1 MQNVQLYIYVDDALG
16 VPVAHRIELFND
28 EKISVTSS
36 IQNFNDIGKLFTDY
50 SQTFTIPASK
60 HNNAIFRHWYE
71 SSVGDT
77 NDINPQNV
85 DNAFDHRIKYYGF
98 IEINT
103 IPFRDGKFTMQKAN
117 KKNGFIESYSINFVG
132 NLVQLKDKFKED
144 KLNQLEGL
152 DELNFDYNYTNVVEG
167 GYTNLKFP
175 LIGSDRRYEFLTG
188 TSSDVCTTTGA
199 VDYRELFPA
208 VRVRK
213 IFDYIESKYGLT
225 FEGEFLNYTMFTELF
240 LYCKNTEKFNFF
252 GDPIL
257 VNFSTKDG
265 GFTQMD
271 LPTDTLTF
279 SFQQEPEAFRYE
291 SWIKITPTSSVITYS
306 VQIYDNGVLWNTFED
321 LTGYQDLSYFSLYR
335 VDENLVSGQFVTHAF
350 TYKLT
355 SELPITFNAELNLKK
370 NNGAVSIGGYNRKAY
385 ATANSTS
392 GELQVSRY
400 MPDMTVDTFLSAIV
414 KAMNLVIVP
423 TGEDRFLFQPMEAW
437 YQEGDL
443 RDITEFV
450 EAEDIEIS
458 RPNLFKQI
466 AFKYEKS
473 ENVLNNAYRTLY
485 NLDYGDLIFDNP
497 DSAFTS
503 NYEVKLP
510 FENIMWERYTDTD
523 FITAT
528 CWNKDL
534 KAYTP
539 KPILMY
545 YYGIQPLSDGA
556 VYYTDGVTP
565 QLYLEYPR
573 FTNELELGG
582 SDLSY
587 LRTLNWNAEISTWYL
602 AQATNGLFQQYYAN
616 SIFNIYNQRT
626 RVIKAKARFNTN
638 LLTSLKLNDKIA
650 LSNKRYTINS
660 MTTDLTSGEVN
671 LELLNDFRVID
682 GSPLLRY
689 SDKTALSV
697 DNTAQVVQFLIYKI
711 NYDTFDTVTS
721 GGFLSYPI
729 TADNDADIVL
739 DVTIPA
745 NTSGVE
751 REDSIALQ
759 YYKNGVLTEIKIDVY
774 QYA

>member
-1 MQNVQLYIYVDDALG
+1 MQNVQLYIYVDDAFG

-98 IEINT
+98 IEIDT

-152 DELNFDYNYTNVVEG
+152 DELNFEYNLNNVVSVSR
-167 GYTNLKFP
+167 TNIKFP
-175 LIGSDRRYEFLTG
+175 LIGSTRRFEYETG
-188 TSSDVCTTTGA
+188 SDSDITTDTGA
-199 VDYRELFPA
+199 INYQELFPA
-208 VRVRK
+208 VRVSK
-213 IFDYIESKYGLT
+213 IFDYIESRYGIS
-225 FEGEFLNYTMFTELF
+225 FEGEFLNYDQFKQLF
-240 LYCKNTEKFNFF
+240 LYCKNTETFNFYS
-252 GDPIL
+252 DPLSPIFE
-257 VNFSTKDG
+257 VKNPS
-265 GFTQMD
+265 FTQFD
-271 LPTDTLTF
+271 IPTNTLTF
-279 SFQQEPEAFRYE
+279 SFQEEPDANRYE
-291 SWIKITPTSSVITYS
+291 SWIKITPTVSTINYS
-306 VQIYDNGVLWNTFED
+306 VQIYDNGTLWNTFEN
-321 LTGYQDLSYFSLYR
+321 LTGYQDLNYFSRYR
-335 VDENLVSGQFVTHAF
+335 ADENLISGQFVTHVF

-355 SELPITFNAELNLKK
+355 SELPMTFDSEVNLKK
-370 NNGAVSIGGYNRKAY
+370 SSGIYNRKAWAY
-385 ATANSTS
+385 ADTTS
-392 GELQVSRY
+392 GDLQVSRY
-400 MPDMTVDTFLSAIV
+400 MPDMTVDTFVTAIV

-423 TGEDRFLFQPMEAW
+423 IAEDRFLFQPMEAW

-466 AFKYEKS
+466 TFKYEKS
-473 ENVLNNAYRTLY
+473 ENILNNAYRTLY

-510 FENIMWERYTDTD
+510 FEDIMWERYTDTN

-534 KAYTP
+534 KPYTP

-545 YYGIQPLSDGA
+545 FNGGQALSPGEPIKYTADGTTFS
-556 VYYTDGVTP
+556 VNTV
-565 QLYLEYPR
+565 YPR
-573 FTNELELGG
+573 FTNEIALGG
-582 SDLSY
+582 TDLSY
-587 LRTLNWNAEISTWYL
+587 VNTLNWNTEISTWYL

-626 RVIKAKARFNTN
+626 RVIKAKAHFNTY

-689 SDKTALSV
+689 SNMTALSV

-729 TADNDADIVL
+729 TTDNDADIVL

-745 NTSGVE
+745 NTSGIE
-751 REDSIALQ
+751 RDDSIALQ
-759 YYKNGVLTEIKIDVY
+759 YYKNGVLTEIKIDVI

>member
-1 MQNVQLYIYVDDALG
+1 MQNVQLYIYVDDAFG

-98 IEINT
+98 IEIDT

-152 DELNFDYNYTNVVEG
+152 DELNFEYNLNNVVSVSR
-167 GYTNLKFP
+167 TNIKFP
-175 LIGSDRRYEFLTG
+175 LIGSTRRFEYETG
-188 TSSDVCTTTGA
+188 SDSDITTDTGA
-199 VDYRELFPA
+199 INYQELFPA
-208 VRVRK
+208 VRVSK
-213 IFDYIESKYGLT
+213 IFDYIESRYGIS
-225 FEGEFLNYTMFTELF
+225 FEGEFLNYDQFKQLF
-240 LYCKNTEKFNFF
+240 LYCKNTETFNFYS
-252 GDPIL
+252 DPLSPIFE
-257 VNFSTKDG
+257 VKNTS
-265 GFTQMD
+265 FTQFD
-271 LPTDTLTF
+271 IPTNTLTF
-279 SFQQEPEAFRYE
+279 SFQEEPDANRYE
-291 SWIKITPTSSVITYS
+291 SWIKITPTVSTINYS
-306 VQIYDNGVLWNTFED
+306 VQIYDNGTLWNTFEN
-321 LTGYQDLSYFSLYR
+321 LTGYQDLNYFSRYR
-335 VDENLVSGQFVTHAF
+335 ADENLISGQFVTHVF

-355 SELPITFNAELNLKK
+355 SELPMTFDSEVNLKK
-370 NNGAVSIGGYNRKAY
+370 SSGIYNRKAWAY
-385 ATANSTS
+385 ADTTS
-392 GELQVSRY
+392 GDLQVSRY
-400 MPDMTVDTFLSAIV
+400 MPDMTVDTFVTAIV

-423 TGEDRFLFQPMEAW
+423 IAEDRFLFQPMEAW

-466 AFKYEKS
+466 TFKYEKS
-473 ENVLNNAYRTLY
+473 ENILNNAYRTLY

-510 FENIMWERYTDTD
+510 FEDIMWERYTDTN

-534 KAYTP
+534 KPYTP

-545 YYGIQPLSDGA
+545 FNGGQALSPGEPIKYTADGTTFS
-556 VYYTDGVTP
+556 VNTV
-565 QLYLEYPR
+565 YPR
-573 FTNELELGG
+573 FTNEIALGG
-582 SDLSY
+582 TDLSY
-587 LRTLNWNAEISTWYL
+587 VNTLNWNTEISTWYL

-626 RVIKAKARFNTN
+626 RVIKAKAHFNTY

-689 SDKTALSV
+689 SNMTALSV

-729 TADNDADIVL
+729 TTDNDADIVL

-745 NTSGVE
+745 NTSGIE
-751 REDSIALQ
+751 RDDSIALQ
-759 YYKNGVLTEIKIDVY
+759 YYKNGVLTEIKIDVI

>member
-98 IEINT
+98 IEIDT

-152 DELNFDYNYTNVVEG
+152 DELNFEYNLNNVVSVSR
-167 GYTNLKFP
+167 TNIKFP
-175 LIGSDRRYEFLTG
+175 LIGSTRRFEYETG
-188 TSSDVCTTTGA
+188 SDSDITTDTGA
-199 VDYRELFPA
+199 INYQELFPA
-208 VRVRK
+208 VRVSK
-213 IFDYIESKYGLT
+213 IFDYIEIRYGIS
-225 FEGEFLNYTMFTELF
+225 FEGEFLNYDQFKQLF
-240 LYCKNTEKFNFF
+240 LYCKNTETFNFYS
-252 GDPIL
+252 DPLSPIFE
-257 VNFSTKDG
+257 VKNPS
-265 GFTQMD
+265 FTQFD
-271 LPTDTLTF
+271 IPTNTLTF
-279 SFQQEPEAFRYE
+279 SFQEEPDANRYE
-291 SWIKITPTSSVITYS
+291 SWIKITPTVSTINYS
-306 VQIYDNGVLWNTFED
+306 VQIYNNGTLWNTFEN
-321 LTGYQDLSYFSLYR
+321 LTGYQDLNYFSRYR
-335 VDENLVSGQFVTHAF
+335 ADENLISGQFVTHVF

-355 SELPITFNAELNLKK
+355 SELPMTFDSEVNLKK
-370 NNGAVSIGGYNRKAY
+370 NSGIYNRKAWAY
-385 ATANSTS
+385 ADTTS
-392 GELQVSRY
+392 GDLQVSRY
-400 MPDMTVDTFLSAIV
+400 MPDMTVDTFVTAIV

-423 TGEDRFLFQPMEAW
+423 IAEDRFLFQPMEAW

-473 ENVLNNAYRTLY
+473 ENILNNAYRTLY

-510 FENIMWERYTDTD
+510 FEDIMWERYTDTN

-534 KAYTP
+534 KPYTP

-545 YYGIQPLSDGA
+545 FNGGQALSPGEPIKYTADGTTFS
-556 VYYTDGVTP
+556 VNTV
-565 QLYLEYPR
+565 YPR
-573 FTNELELGG
+573 FTNEIALGG
-582 SDLSY
+582 TDLSY
-587 LRTLNWNAEISTWYL
+587 VNTLNWNTEISTWYL

-626 RVIKAKARFNTN
+626 RVIKAKAHFNTY

-650 LSNKRYTINS
+650 LSNKRYTINT

-689 SDKTALSV
+689 SNMTALSV

-729 TADNDADIVL
+729 TSDNDADIVL
-739 DVTIPA
+739 DVTIAA
-745 NTSGVE
+745 NTSGIE
-751 REDSIALQ
+751 RDDSIALQ
-759 YYKNGVLTEIKIDVY
+759 YYKNGVLTEVKIDVI

>member
-50 SQTFTIPASK
+50 SQTFTVPASK

-98 IEINT
+98 IEIDT

-144 KLNQLEGL
+144 KLNQLEDL
-152 DELNFDYNYTNVVEG
+152 DELNFEYNLNNVVSVDR
-167 GYTNLKFP
+167 TNIKFP
-175 LIGSDRRYEFLTG
+175 LIGSTRRFEYETG
-188 TSSDVCTTTGA
+188 SDSDITTDTGA
-199 VDYRELFPA
+199 INYQELFPA
-208 VRVRK
+208 VRVSK
-213 IFDYIESKYGLT
+213 IFDYIESRYGIT
-225 FEGEFLNYTMFTELF
+225 FEGEFLNYDQFKQLF
-240 LYCKNTEKFNFF
+240 LYCKNTETFNFYS
-252 GDPIL
+252 DPLSPIFE
-257 VNFSTKDG
+257 VKNGT
-265 GFTQMD
+265 FTQFD
-271 LPTDTLTF
+271 IPTNTLTF
-279 SFQQEPEAFRYE
+279 SFQEEPDANRYE
-291 SWIKITPTSSVITYS
+291 SWIKITPTVSTINYS
-306 VQIYDNGVLWNTFED
+306 VQIYDNATLWNTFEN
-321 LTGYQDLSYFSLYR
+321 LTGYQDLNYFSRYR
-335 VDENLVSGQFVTHAF
+335 ADENLISGQFVTHVF

-355 SELPITFNAELNLKK
+355 SELPMTFDSEVNLKK
-370 NNGAVSIGGYNRKAY
+370 NSGVYNRKAWAY
-385 ATANSTS
+385 ADTTS
-392 GELQVSRY
+392 GDLQVSRY
-400 MPDMTVDTFLSAIV
+400 MPDMTVDTFVTAIV

-423 TGEDRFLFQPMEAW
+423 IAEDRFLFQPMEAW

-466 AFKYEKS
+466 SFKYEKS
-473 ENVLNNAYRTLY
+473 ENILNNAYRGA
-485 NLDYGDLIFDNP
+485 NSPFEYGDLIFDNP

-510 FENIMWERYTDTD
+510 FEDIMWERYTDTN

-534 KAYTP
+534 KPYTP

-545 YYGIQPLSDGA
+545 FNGGQALSPGEPIKYTADGTTFS
-556 VYYTDGVTP
+556 VNTV
-565 QLYLEYPR
+565 YPR
-573 FTNELELGG
+573 FTNEIALGG
-582 SDLSY
+582 TDLSY
-587 LRTLNWNAEISTWYL
+587 VRTLNWNTEISTWYL

-626 RVIKAKARFNTN
+626 RVIKAKAHFNTY

-751 REDSIALQ
+751 RDDSIALQ
-759 YYKNGVLTEIKIDVY
+759 YYKNGVLTEVKIDVI

>member
-1 MQNVQLYIYVDDALG
+1 MQNVQLYIYVDDAEG

-36 IQNFNDIGKLFTDY
+36 VQNFNDIGKLFTDY
-50 SQTFTIPASK
+50 SQSFTIPASK

-117 KKNGFIESYSINFVG
+117 KKNGFIESYTINFVG

-144 KLNQLEGL
+144 KLNQLQGL
-152 DELNFDYNYTNVVEG
+152 DELNFEYNMTNVVIG
-167 GYTNLKFP
+167 SYTDIKFP
-175 LIGSDRRYEFLTG
+175 LIGSDRRYEVGTG
-188 TSSDVCTTTGA
+188 SSYDITTIPGA
-199 VDYRELFPA
+199 IDYRELFPT
-208 VRVRK
+208 VRVSK
-213 IFDYIESKYGLT
+213 IFEYIQSRYGIS
-225 FEGEFLNYTMFTELF
+225 FEGEFLNYDQFKQLF
-240 LYCKNTEKFNFF
+240 LYCKNTEKFNFYS
-252 GDPIL
+252 DPL
-257 VNFSTKDG
+257 SPNFSVKDG

-271 LPTDTLTF
+271 LATDTLTF
-279 SFQQEPEAFRYE
+279 SFQQEPNANRYE
-291 SWIKITPTSSVITYS
+291 SWLKVTPTLSTITYS
-306 VQIYDNGVLWNTFED
+306 VQIYDNGTLWNTFEN
-321 LTGYQDLSYFSLYR
+321 LTGYQDLNYFSRYR
-335 VDENLVSGQFVTHAF
+335 VDENLVSGQFITHVF

-355 SELPITFNAELNLKK
+355 SELPMTFDSELNLKK
-370 NNGAVSIGGYNRKAY
+370 NSGSGLAGGYNRKAWAY
-385 ATANSTS
+385 ADTTS
-392 GELQVSRY
+392 GDLQVSRY
-400 MPDMTVDTFLSAIV
+400 MPDMTVDTFVTAIV

-423 TGEDRFLFQPMEAW
+423 TGENRFLFQPMEAW

-466 AFKYEKS
+466 SFKFEKS

-497 DSAFTS
+497 DSAFTT

-510 FENIMWERYTDTD
+510 FEDIMWERQTNTDLL
-523 FITAT
+523 TAT

-534 KAYTP
+534 KPYTP

-545 YYGIQPLSDGA
+545 YNGPKSLPTF
-556 VYYTDGVTP
+556 YYTNGVAPITVG
-565 QLYLEYPR
+565 LYHR
-573 FTNELELGG
+573 FSNEISIGG
-582 SDLSY
+582 TDLSY
-587 LRTLNWNAEISTWYL
+587 VRTLNWNTEISVWYL

-626 RVIKAKARFNTN
+626 RVLKVKAHFNTN

-650 LSNKRYTINS
+650 LSNKRYTINT

-689 SDKTALSV
+689 ANMTALSV

-711 NYDTFDTVTS
+711 DYDTFDTVAS
-721 GGFLSYPI
+721 GGFLSYAL
-729 TADNDADIVL
+729 TADNITDLVL

-745 NTSGVE
+745 NATALD

-759 YYKNGVLTEIKIDVY
+759 YYKNGALTEIKIDVL

>member
-1 MQNVQLYIYVDDALG
+1 MQNVQLYIYVDDAFG

-98 IEINT
+98 IEIDT

-152 DELNFDYNYTNVVEG
+152 DELNFEYNLNNVVSVSR
-167 GYTNLKFP
+167 TNIKFP
-175 LIGSDRRYEFLTG
+175 LIGSTRRFEYETG
-188 TSSDVCTTTGA
+188 SDSDITTDTGA
-199 VDYRELFPA
+199 INYQELFPA
-208 VRVRK
+208 VRVSK
-213 IFDYIESKYGLT
+213 IFDYIESRYGIS
-225 FEGEFLNYTMFTELF
+225 FEGEFLNYDQFKQLF
-240 LYCKNTEKFNFF
+240 LYCKNTETFNFYS
-252 GDPIL
+252 DPLSPIFE
-257 VNFSTKDG
+257 VKNTS
-265 GFTQMD
+265 FTQFD
-271 LPTDTLTF
+271 IPTNTLTF
-279 SFQQEPEAFRYE
+279 SFQEEPDANRYE
-291 SWIKITPTSSVITYS
+291 SWIKITPTVSTINYS
-306 VQIYDNGVLWNTFED
+306 VQIYDNGTLWNTFEN
-321 LTGYQDLSYFSLYR
+321 LTGYQDLNYFSRYR
-335 VDENLVSGQFVTHAF
+335 ADENLISGQFVTHVF

-355 SELPITFNAELNLKK
+355 SELPMTFDSEVNLKK
-370 NNGAVSIGGYNRKAY
+370 SSGIYNRKAWAY
-385 ATANSTS
+385 ADTTS
-392 GELQVSRY
+392 GDLQVSRY
-400 MPDMTVDTFLSAIV
+400 MPDMTVDTFVTAIV

-423 TGEDRFLFQPMEAW
+423 IAEDRFLFQPMEAW

-466 AFKYEKS
+466 TFKYEKS
-473 ENVLNNAYRTLY
+473 ENILNNAYRTLY

-510 FENIMWERYTDTD
+510 FEDIMWERYTDTN

-534 KAYTP
+534 KPYTP

-545 YYGIQPLSDGA
+545 FNGGQALSPGEPIKYTADGTTFS
-556 VYYTDGVTP
+556 VNTV
-565 QLYLEYPR
+565 YPR
-573 FTNELELGG
+573 FTNEIALGG
-582 SDLSY
+582 TDLSY
-587 LRTLNWNAEISTWYL
+587 VNTLNWNTEISTWYL

-626 RVIKAKARFNTN
+626 RVIKAKAHFNTY

-689 SDKTALSV
+689 SNMTALSV

-729 TADNDADIVL
+729 RTDNDADIVL
-739 DVTIPA
+739 NVTIAA
-745 NTSGVE
+745 NTSGVDRDDE
-751 REDSIALQ
+751 IALR
-759 YYKNGVLTEIKIDVY
+759 YYKNGISTEIKIPVY

>member
-1 MQNVQLYIYVDDALG
+1 MQNVQLYIYVDDAFG

-98 IEINT
+98 IEIDT
-103 IPFRDGKFTMQKAN
+103 IPFRDGKLTMQKAN

-152 DELNFDYNYTNVVEG
+152 DELNFEYNLNNVVSVSR
-167 GYTNLKFP
+167 TNIKFP
-175 LIGSDRRYEFLTG
+175 LIGSTRRFEYETG
-188 TSSDVCTTTGA
+188 SDSDITTDTGA
-199 VDYRELFPA
+199 INYQELFPA
-208 VRVRK
+208 VRVSK
-213 IFDYIESKYGLT
+213 IFDYIESRYGIS
-225 FEGEFLNYTMFTELF
+225 FEGEFLNYDQFKQLF
-240 LYCKNTEKFNFF
+240 LYCKNTETFNFYS
-252 GDPIL
+252 DPLSPIFE
-257 VNFSTKDG
+257 VKNTS
-265 GFTQMD
+265 FTQFD
-271 LPTDTLTF
+271 IPTNTLTF
-279 SFQQEPEAFRYE
+279 SFQEEPDANRYE
-291 SWIKITPTSSVITYS
+291 SWIKITPTVSTINYS
-306 VQIYDNGVLWNTFED
+306 VQIYDNGTLWNTFEN
-321 LTGYQDLSYFSLYR
+321 LTGYQDLNYFSRYR
-335 VDENLVSGQFVTHAF
+335 ADENLISGQFVTHVF

-355 SELPITFNAELNLKK
+355 SELPMTFDSEVNLKK
-370 NNGAVSIGGYNRKAY
+370 NSGIYNRKAWAY
-385 ATANSTS
+385 ADTTS
-392 GELQVSRY
+392 GDLQISRY
-400 MPDMTVDTFLSAIV
+400 MPDMTVDTFVTAIV

-423 TGEDRFLFQPMEAW
+423 IAEDRFLFQPMEAW

-466 AFKYEKS
+466 TFKYEKS
-473 ENVLNNAYRTLY
+473 ENILNNAYRGA
-485 NLDYGDLIFDNP
+485 NSPFEYGDLIFDNP

-510 FENIMWERYTDTD
+510 FEDIMWERYTDTN

-534 KAYTP
+534 KPYTP

-545 YYGIQPLSDGA
+545 FNGGQALSPGEPIKYTADGTTFS
-556 VYYTDGVTP
+556 VNTV
-565 QLYLEYPR
+565 YPR
-573 FTNELELGG
+573 FTNEIALGG
-582 SDLSY
+582 TDLSY
-587 LRTLNWNAEISTWYL
+587 VNTLNWNTEISTWYL

-626 RVIKAKARFNTN
+626 RVIKAKAHFNTY

-660 MTTDLTSGEVN
+660 MTIDLTSGEVN

-689 SDKTALSV
+689 SNMTALSV
-697 DNTAQVVQFLIYKI
+697 NNTAQVVQFLIYKI

-729 TADNDADIVL
+729 TTDNDADIVL

-745 NTSGVE
+745 NTSGIE
-751 REDSIALQ
+751 RDDSIALQ
-759 YYKNGVLTEIKIDVY
+759 YYKNGVLTEIKIDVI